1 MWSCPEKYEKEVGDI
16 NSRLAKLEGYLE
28 DKEAKI
34 SLSEFLRNNLY
45 FTTYLLSGIKLAPYQ
60 EITLRALF
68 NRNFSMCV
76 WGRGCGKSFI
86 AAVYCFL
93 QCVFEPNTKILIAG
107 PTFRTARFIF
117 NNIEKIVETK
127 EAVLLA
133 QAFGAKVKRND
144 QYEWKINNGT
154 ITAIPLSGEKIRGFR
169 ANVLVLDEF
178 LLLPEDIIKNV
189 LMPFLVAPQDMT
201 RRMQVK
207 EMEDE
212 LIEQGAIEEKYRTK
226 FENASKLIALSS
238 ASYTF
243 ENLYKTYQ
251 EWIHKIH
258 DKESSLEAKYFV
270 SQLGY
275 EALPEEM
282 IDKTIIDEASEGGS
296 SHFSFQREYCAQ
308 FTDGSDSYFSAK
320 KMDACTLKGDEEPS
334 TLLVGRSG
342 KRYVLGID
350 PNMSD
355 SPSADYFAM
364 AVMEI
369 DDDTGLGTLVHSY
382 AGLGN
387 LSNHVKYLAYLFQ
400 AFNIVFVCLDNAG
413 SDVFLDS
420 CNESQYFKD
429 IRTELKT
436 IPLNADAEGLDYQKS
451 LRLAKVKYNLED
463 NKICFN
469 QVFTTAFIR
478 RANEYLQACIDY
490 KKILFASRTASNETF
505 FNRTSTLRLPYPKK
519 IIFTGDRKDW
529 TMLDFIEHQ
538 DDMIYQTKKQCSLVE
553 HKATPRGAQN
563 FDLPQ
568 HLKRSTSPNKARK
581 DNYSSL
587 MLANWG
593 LKLYNDIT
601 KAEINT
607 NKETFEPVMLF

>member
-1 MWSCPEKYEKEVGDI
+1 MWSCPEKYKIEVEDV
-16 NSRLAKLEGYLE
+16 NDRLSRLEGFLD
-28 DKEAKI
+28 DKTAKI
-34 SLSEFLRNNLY
+34 TLAKFLRSNLY
-45 FTTYLLSGIKLAPYQ
+45 FTTYLLTGIKLAPYQ

-86 AAVYCFL
+86 ASIYCFL
-93 QCVFEPNTKILIAG
+93 QCIFEPNTKILIAG

-117 NNIEKIVETK
+117 NNIEKIVETR
-127 EAVLLA
+127 EAALLA
-133 QAFGAKVKRND
+133 QAFGAKTKRND
-144 QYEWKINNGT
+144 QYEWKINGGT

-178 LLLPEDIIKNV
+178 MLLPEDIIKNV

-201 RRMQVK
+201 RRMQIR
-207 EMEDE
+207 EIEDE
-212 LIEQGAIEEKYRTK
+212 LIQQGAIEEKDRTV
-226 FENASKLIALSS
+226 FTNTSKMIALSS

-251 EWIHKIH
+251 EWVGKIESKE
-258 DKESSLEAKYFV
+258 DKQEAKYFV

-282 IDKTIIDEASEGGS
+282 IDRTIINEASDGGS

-320 KMDACTLKGDEEPS
+320 KMDLCTLTGDEEPS
-334 TLLVGRSG
+334 TLVVGRSG
-342 KRYVLGID
+342 KSYVLGVD

-369 DDDTGLGTLVHSY
+369 DDSTGRGILVHSY
-382 AGLGN
+382 AGLGSLN
-387 LSNHVKYLAYLFQ
+387 NHVKYLAYLLQ
-400 AFNIVFVCLDNAG
+400 AFSIVFICLDNAG
-413 SDVFLDS
+413 SDTFLDS

-429 IRTELKT
+429 ARVNLKT
-436 IPLNADAEGLDYQKS
+436 IPLNSDAEGLDYQKS
-451 LRLAKVKYNLED
+451 LKQAKIKYNLE
-463 NKICFN
+463 NNQICFN
-469 QVFTTAFIR
+469 QVFTTTFIR
-478 RANEYLQACIDY
+478 RANEHLQACIDY
-490 KKILFASRTASNETF
+490 KKVLFASRTASNETF

-553 HKATPRGAQN
+553 HKTTSRGSQN

-581 DNYSSL
+581 DNYSAL

-593 LKLYNDIT
+593 LRLYNDIT
-601 KAEINT
+601 RTEVNN
-607 NKETFEPVMLF
+607 NKETFEPIMLF